1 MKNINQT
8 KNIVQRCSIANELTN
23 SEIKNMFKML
33 ALSIEELRHHGD
45 GIRFESAGK
54 VSFEDSFDR

>member
-8 KNIVQRCSIANELTN
+8 KNIVQRCNIGDELTN
-23 SEIKNMFKML
+23 REIKDMLKML
-33 ALSIEELRHHGD
+33 ASSIEELRHHGD
-45 GIRFESAGK
+45 GSWSESAGK